1 VTGHQI
7 WATAVVVWLI
17 GLFMAWCLGYAARD
31 RQHRAGHSSVVGQL
45 ARVRLELAAAL
56 DELDALD
63 HDRLRCEAHRQP
75 APPPPAVVHVH
86 VIPPLPAAPPHRMP
100 LGISRVFAAMP
111 VLPAEE
117 VQS

>member
-1 VTGHQI
+1 MTAHQI

-17 GLFMAWCLGYAARD
+17 GLFTAWCVGYAARD
-31 RQHRAGHSSVVGQL
+31 RQHRAGHSSVLGQL
-45 ARVRLELAAAL
+45 ARVRLELLAAL

-75 APPPPAVVHVH
+75 APTLPAVVHVH
-86 VIPPLPAAPPHRMP
+86 VTPPLPAAPPQSMP
-100 LGISRVFAAMP
+100 LGTSRFFAAMP